1 MRNVAID
8 YGRSED
14 FIVIAPHSSICLQDN
29 NLFHILYS
37 TFIIHLLFFSQVVV
51 GTLQVLGSLGCMLVM
66 KTLGKR
72 GLSFISMSVCVAC
85 AVALVIYILLNL
97 FSPWIPMVLF
107 CLLFFTAQLGIGSIP
122 WMLISEVFPI
132 Q

>member
-1 MRNVAID
+1 M
-8 YGRSED
+8 
-14 FIVIAPHSSICLQDN
+14 
-29 NLFHILYS
+29 
-37 TFIIHLLFFSQVVV
+37 

-72 GLSFISMSVCVAC
+72 GLSFISMSVCVIC
-85 AVALVIYILLNL
+85 AVSLVIYILLDL

-132 Q
+132 QYVYTMLIICCLCTNRIFYSHIVDQAKPAFGTLSVYLSD